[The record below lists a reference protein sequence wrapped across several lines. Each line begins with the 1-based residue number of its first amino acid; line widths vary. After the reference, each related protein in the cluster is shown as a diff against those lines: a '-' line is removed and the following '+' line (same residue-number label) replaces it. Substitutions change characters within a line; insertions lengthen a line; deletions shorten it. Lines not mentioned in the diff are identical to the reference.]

1 MIPDQKAPLG
11 EDDKLPAG
19 ATGNA
24 SNPSPENVDSKSPV
38 SNQLIDENAEK
49 YLREIAS
56 IEDVPDARDQQD
68 MDETFKKEKNQWH

>member
-1 MIPDQKAPLG
+1 MIPDQKTQLG
-11 EDDKLPAG
+11 ENEKLPAG

-24 SNPSPENVDSKSPV
+24 SNPSPENVDSKSTG
-38 SNQLIDENAEK
+38 SNQLLDENAEK
-49 YLREIAS
+49 YLREIAN